1 MTCKR
6 RAQKEKYRKKSMQ
19 QRWEKKKY
27 RNRVKVIMKKI
38 AQTLK
43 AYEKT
48 YKNIQKYTKKYKSR

>member
-6 RAQKEKYRKKSMQ
+6 RGQKEKNRKKSMQ

-38 AQTLK
+38 V
-43 AYEKT
+43 
-48 YKNIQKYTKKYKSR
+48 